1 MKKNIIYIHFDE
13 LRKYLIEKGK
23 ISEEETISNITASSG
38 GKSIIIECSSMSI
51 EHKNFLSMKTE
62 DLDISPS
69 LMKIFLK
76 MEIKNGG
83 DILKRRMES
92 DWKKIRNVG
101 NKKIQ
106 EINALLKAYNLPILE
121 KEF

>member
-1 MKKNIIYIHFDE
+1 MKKIIYIHFDE

-23 ISEEETISNITASSG
+23 IPEEETVSNIKASSS
-38 GKSIIIECSSMSI
+38 GKSIAIECSSVSI
-51 EHKNFLSMKTE
+51 EHKNFLSMGIE

-92 DWKKIRNVG
+92 DWRKIRNVG

>member
-23 ISEEETISNITASSG
+23 ISKEETVSNITASSS
-38 GKSIIIECSSMSI
+38 GKSIAIECSSISI
-51 EHKNFLSMKTE
+51 EHKNFLSINTE

-92 DWKKIRNVG
+92 DWRKIRNVG
-101 NKKIQ
+101 NKKIE
-106 EINALLKAYNLPILE
+106 EINAILKTYNLPILE